1 MASPRIA
8 PPSQKES
15 NRTDS
20 QVPGRSGP
28 AQRAGAGGATI
39 EFPGRAPRRG
49 FEPHGE
55 SAFPGARPSQGLF
68 QEALL
73 EMSSTRP
80 RRRTADFV
88 MSVVFHAVVLG
99 TLLLVPLYFT
109 EQLDLTHFAQTF
121 LVVPPPPPPPPPPAP
136 EMARVRTPPR
146 TMFMKEGRL
155 LAPTAIP
162 QKVLLVKEEPL
173 PPELGSG
180 TVEGGVP
187 GGVPGGQLGGVI
199 GGIISG
205 RTYVPP
211 APSTAARRPVRVGGQ
226 VKPPRKVAGRDPD
239 YPPLARQAQIQ
250 GDVLIDAV
258 IDTDGNVSEMRVIS
272 GHPVLIKAALE
283 AVATWKYEPTT
294 LNGAPVAVQ
303 LVARVHFQFR

>member
-8 PPSQKES
+8 PPPQKQFR
-15 NRTDS
+15 RTDL
-20 QVPGRSGP
+20 QAPGRSES
-28 AQRAGAGGATI
+28 AQRAAAGGATI
-39 EFPGRAPRRG
+39 EFPGPTPRRG
-49 FEPHGE
+49 FDPRGE
-55 SAFPGARPSQGLF
+55 SGFASARPSQGLF
-68 QEALL
+68 HDALL

-88 MSVVFHAVVLG
+88 LAVVFHAVVLA

-109 EQLDLTHFAQTF
+109 EQLDLTHFTQTF
-121 LVVPPPPPPPPPPAP
+121 LVVPPPPPPPAP
-136 EMARVRTPPR
+136 EMTRVRTPPR

-173 PPELGSG
+173 PPDLGSG
-180 TVEGGVP
+180 SVEGGVP
-187 GGVPGGQLGGVI
+187 GGVPGGQLGGII

-226 VKPPRKVAGRDPD
+226 VKPPRKILGNDPV

-294 LNGAPVAVQ
+294 LNGAPVAIQ
-303 LVARVHFQFR
+303 LVATVHFQFR